1 MISYSI
7 NVFLQQ
13 TCDFWHAIEAVDL
26 DYTII
31 CPRNDYDAVR
41 CAVGLRYGTV
51 RLYVVAREPM
61 QYRCVIEGYPLARSS
76 LLTCHH
82 RHRSH
87 RDFWSLWRLRS
98 SHFLKWFGCTSSLLL
113 LLLSKFILYLGT
125 AIIVYQQS
133 APLDLTGCGEER
145 SIPLPVDQSRGTV
158 AVSPL
163 ETP

>member
-1 MISYSI
+1 VISYSI

-51 RLYVVAREPM
+51 PVRLYVVAREPM

-76 LLTCHH
+76 LRTHLSSSSSVSSRFLVSVAITVVAFFEVVWLHIVPAAAAPVKVH
-82 RHRSH
+82 
-87 RDFWSLWRLRS
+87 SLS
-98 SHFLKWFGCTSSLLL
+98 GHC
-113 LLLSKFILYLGT
+113 YH
-125 AIIVYQQS
+125 
-133 APLDLTGCGEER
+133 C
-145 SIPLPVDQSRGTV
+145 LPTIRAS
-158 AVSPL
+158 
-163 ETP
+163 